1 MSAEPCA
8 ALLRHGTQE
17 EPPEYCD
24 EDALEGSEFC
34 EDHQEPDDEYEPERF
49 EPSWADEHSHT
60 L

>member
-8 ALLRHGTQE
+8 YMVRAGNQE

-34 EDHQEPDDEYEPERF
+34 EGHQEPDYEYDPEPF
-49 EPSWADEHSHT
+49 DLSWSDEHSPT